1 MKETNSKDENLG
13 SSIKEVKAYKEA
25 LDYSKKVLDFISK
38 DKLNTEDTKW
48 ISKETVNS
56 FKEYVNPGF
65 LEYRKA
71 VTENGEFAAVE
82 WKDSG
87 LNSFLD
93 VNGKEYIDCL
103 GGYGIYNVGHRNPK
117 IMKAVMDQ
125 LNNQAL
131 HSQELL
137 DPLRAALAKLLA
149 SITPGELKYSFL
161 CNSGTEAVEGAIK
174 LAKLHQ
180 GKKGKHSFIAATGA
194 FHGKSLGSLSAT
206 SKGLFR
212 KPFMPLVAGFKHVLY
227 GDIDMLY
234 KTVKASNM
242 VGEDIAA
249 IMLEPIQGEGGIII
263 PPKGYLKKV
272 REICDEFDIV
282 MIADEVQTGMGRT
295 GKMFCVEHEDV
306 KPDIMC
312 LAKALGGGIMPIGAV
327 IATEEIFK
335 GFFPNPF
342 IHTTTFGGNPLAC
355 AAAIATIKTLIED
368 KIPERAEEMGTYF
381 MEGLKK
387 AASKYAVLVKEIRGK
402 GLMIGIE
409 FTDNEIGYSVSKEL
423 FNKGVLVAG
432 TLINAKTIRIEPP
445 LTIEKGQCDY
455 VCEAFEKALYEVEN
469 TRMKSCLSTVEI

>member
-1 MKETNSKDENLG
+1 MKESNSKSKDENLG
-13 SSIKEVKAYKEA
+13 GTIREVKDYREV
-25 LDYSKKVLDFISK
+25 LNYSKKVLDFIANDELETS
-38 DKLNTEDTKW
+38 DIKW
-48 ISKETVNS
+48 ISKETVNN
-56 FKEYVNPGF
+56 FRDYVNPGF
-65 LEYRKA
+65 LEYRKS

-87 LNSFLD
+87 LNSFVD

-117 IMKAVMDQ
+117 ILKAVTDQ
-125 LNNQAL
+125 LKHQAL

-149 SITPGELKYSFL
+149 DITPGNLQYSFL

-180 GKKGKHSFIAATGA
+180 QKNGKHYFMAATGA

-212 KPFMPLVAGFKHVLY
+212 KPFMPLVSGFKHVLY
-227 GDIDMLY
+227 GDIDMMY
-234 KTVKASNM
+234 KTVKTSSM

-263 PPKGYLKKV
+263 PPKDYLAKV
-272 REICDEFDIV
+272 RQLCDDFGII

-295 GKMFCVEHEDV
+295 GKMFCVEHYDV

-312 LAKALGGGIMPIGAV
+312 LAKALGGGIMPVGAV
-327 IATEEIFK
+327 IAKEEIFK
-335 GFFPNPF
+335 NFFPNPF

-355 AAAIATIKTLIED
+355 AAAIATISTLIED
-368 KIPERAEEMGTYF
+368 NIPERAEKMGNYLMT
-381 MEGLKK
+381 GLKNVT
-387 AASKYAVLVKEIRGK
+387 SKYPSLVKEVRGM

-409 FTDNEIGYSVSKEL
+409 FTNNKIGYSVSKGL
-423 FNKGVLVAG
+423 FDKGVLVAG
-432 TLINAKTIRIEPP
+432 TLINAQTIRIEPP
-445 LTIEKGQCDY
+445 LTIEKAQCDI
-455 VCEAFEKALYEVEN
+455 VCEALDKVLLNVESAKL
-469 TRMKSCLSTVEI
+469 TLV